1 MTSALPFGTSNI
13 PPMSD
18 AAGCVL
24 PFGVSAEVDVETA
37 LRHVPKAKQYPMPVM
52 PERFEPT
59 FGRWNHYQL
68 PPVDTASN
76 SAYAYYPRVTTIGK
90 TLDDT
95 EFLDKWKTNKLIE
108 GLTAYPEILQLVDR
122 EKLANGD
129 VITKNLVENLVERA
143 QQAAG
148 TGDAANFGTAVHAWT
163 EAVDHG
169 ICRVADVPM
178 ELRAHV
184 AAYVLACREARIT
197 AIPAYIERIIY
208 NPYTGAAGRIDRI
221 SMLEDGSLVVL
232 DVKTCKDVKKSILGF
247 GVQLAQYATAT
258 HMLSEDGTCW
268 EAPPPMNQELAVVA
282 HIPSDANVE
291 DGVPCELVDIDL
303 TKAIDAMMSSVDARA
318 KRSGKRHMLRGTRH
332 RAVSHGS
339 LPSVENEVW
348 GYVQGATTREHL
360 EAIFIHYR
368 ADWEPRFTEWGM
380 HRMRQLGII

>member
-1 MTSALPFGTSNI
+1 
-13 PPMSD
+13 
-18 AAGCVL
+18 
-24 PFGVSAEVDVETA
+24 
-37 LRHVPKAKQYPMPVM
+37 
-52 PERFEPT
+52 
-59 FGRWNHYQL
+59 
-68 PPVDTASN
+68 
-76 SAYAYYPRVTTIGK
+76 
-90 TLDDT
+90 
-95 EFLDKWKTNKLIE
+95 
-108 GLTAYPEILQLVDR
+108 
-122 EKLANGD
+122 
-129 VITKNLVENLVERA
+129 
-143 QQAAG
+143 
-148 TGDAANFGTAVHAWT
+148 
-163 EAVDHG
+163 
-169 ICRVADVPM
+169 M